1 MILQKC
7 ISPTF
12 RTNINNERYYISRK
26 EMNVF
31 YLLSFSIIIPET
43 FCSSPGNVFCFLSS
57 FDCFFYFLTIFQ
69 SFIKYQMSA
78 GVLYQTLNLSFFS
91 DLFLKPFP
99 CNYIFIMTMLLLL
112 RLLLDK
118 SNKSWLSKNF
128 KHQGKLPTFSHCNR
142 DPGVAVAAWCH
153 LKKNLYQHIFNK
165 RHFLL
170 SCGRQ
175 IHENRFTVLLAS
187 CIFLNYIY
195 WELVLRSGFELICT
209 LSCSSSCFIFTFTQ
223 LPFHLLLR
231 LEET

>member
-1 MILQKC
+1 MC
-7 ISPTF
+7 F
-12 RTNINNERYYISRK
+12 
-26 EMNVF
+26 VF
-31 YLLSFSIIIPET
+31 FLHLIVSFIFWLSFNRLSNIRCQLE
-43 FCSSPGNVFCFLSS
+43 FCIRLWICLSSPICFS
-57 FDCFFYFLTIFQ
+57 
-69 SFIKYQMSA
+69 
-78 GVLYQTLNLSFFS
+78 
-91 DLFLKPFP
+91 KPFP

-187 CIFLNYIY
+187 CIFLSYIY
-195 WELVLRSGFELICT
+195 WELVLWSGFELTCT